1 MPDLAMLDYFY
12 GDEAEQFTFY
22 RIPKVLFT
30 DPSYRRISSDAK
42 ILYGLMLDRM
52 GLSVRNGWLDEY
64 NRVFIFFT
72 LEDALEYLCCGHTK
86 AVSLF
91 GELDKA
97 GLIER
102 KKQGQGKP
110 TKIYVKNFVRNA
122 EVLTSEK
129 RKSKVPQSGSQD
141 FQKTASNNTEIK
153 DTELSDTEPSIHPAR
168 GLPEDKSPAADAMD
182 TMRVYRQII
191 MENIEYDITR
201 RQLGYDADIL
211 DEIVDIMVDTVC
223 STKPM
228 IRIGGQDFPLEV
240 VKSRLLKLNSEHI
253 SYVVSSL
260 KSNTTKVRNIRA
272 YLLTALYNAPTTIS
286 SYYTALVN
294 HEIRK
299 YRQNAPY
306 KRVEKLEAQVNRANV
321 SAAYRAAVRDNPELQ
336 ENTVKRLIQK
346 QRIKHQYAKEF
357 RKAKQA
363 EKQGSAFVQKAKDMF
378 GSIGQTV
385 ATAVQEHK
393 GGLVMAG
400 AIAMLII
407 MVFSSLSS
415 CSVMMDGAMSAV
427 LGTSYTSEDPDII
440 QTEANYTALETA
452 LQNEL
457 ANIERTHPG
466 YDEYRYDVDSIGHNP
481 NELISYLTAKFDA
494 FTPAQ
499 VQAELES
506 MFDRQ
511 YSLTTREVVEIR
523 TRTVTS
529 TDPETGETTE
539 DEEEYEYYI
548 LYVTLRNKGF
558 GAVALENL
566 DEEQKERYTAT
577 LSLKGNKPYLFGS
590 DIYANESAGEDYD
603 IPGEAL
609 ADPDFAALIA
619 EAEKYLG
626 FPYVWG
632 GSSPSTSFDCSGF
645 VCYVYTHSGVHN
657 LPRTTAQGIY
667 NQCAHIPMS
676 EAKPG
681 DIIFF
686 TGTYNSP
693 GPVSHV
699 GIYVGNNMMIHCGSP
714 IQYARTDSSYWS
726 QHFYAIGR
734 LN

>member
-1 MPDLAMLDYFY
+1 MKKKANIYDADDVERSKRLNFTPEERAAR
-12 GDEAEQFTFY
+12 AEH
-22 RIPKVLFT
+22 K
-30 DPSYRRISSDAK
+30 
-42 ILYGLMLDRM
+42 
-52 GLSVRNGWLDEY
+52 
-64 NRVFIFFT
+64 
-72 LEDALEYLCCGHTK
+72 
-86 AVSLF
+86 
-91 GELDKA
+91 
-97 GLIER
+97 
-102 KKQGQGKP
+102 
-110 TKIYVKNFVRNA
+110 A
-122 EVLTSEK
+122 EVLGTKLEK
-129 RKSKVPQSGSQD
+129 AKKKVPKKKKLRLQKELDPEKSKLKHTLRFEEVEKKRGQEALPKKAGRRMVQS
-141 FQKTASNNTEIK
+141 ASATVHSKIHQVEEENVGTK
-153 DTELSDTEPSIHPAR
+153 AAHRTELASE
-168 GLPEDKSPAADAMD
+168 GAA
-182 TMRVYRQII
+182 
-191 MENIEYDITR
+191 
-201 RQLGYDADIL
+201 
-211 DEIVDIMVDTVC
+211 
-223 STKPM
+223 
-228 IRIGGQDFPLEV
+228 
-240 VKSRLLKLNSEHI
+240 
-253 SYVVSSL
+253 
-260 KSNTTKVRNIRA
+260 
-272 YLLTALYNAPTTIS
+272 ALAS
-286 SYYTALVN
+286 

-548 LYVTLRNKGF
+548 LYVTLNLEFQNLVKKWIDILIDEGMMVKTNLGVIICRRDEFEYDLYREMQECQEKERVLKLYKELKENIPATITILRNKYADVEIISKGEF
-558 GAVALENL
+558 KALPVVLEEISPL
-566 DEEQKERYTAT
+566 DKTMKDV
-577 LSLKGNKPYLFGS
+577 LFSLYK
-590 DIYANESAGEDYD
+590 
-603 IPGEAL
+603 
-609 ADPDFAALIA
+609 
-619 EAEKYLG
+619 
-626 FPYVWG
+626 
-632 GSSPSTSFDCSGF
+632 
-645 VCYVYTHSGVHN
+645 
-657 LPRTTAQGIY
+657 
-667 NQCAHIPMS
+667 MS
-676 EAKPG
+676 LQ
-681 DIIFF
+681 I
-686 TGTYNSP
+686 TG
-693 GPVSHV
+693 
-699 GIYVGNNMMIHCGSP
+699 
-714 IQYARTDSSYWS
+714 TDSSVLEIGSRMRSNTKRYMDVLGNGGE
-726 QHFYAIGR
+726 FYYLDESSEYIDKALEIAGDVNR
-734 LN
+734 LKSITYLSI

>member
-42 ILYGLMLDRM
+42 ILYGRMLDRM

-294 HEIRK
+294 HDL
-299 YRQNAPY
+299 Y
-306 KRVEKLEAQVNRANV
+306 
-321 SAAYRAAVRDNPELQ
+321 
-336 ENTVKRLIQK
+336 
-346 QRIKHQYAKEF
+346 
-357 RKAKQA
+357 
-363 EKQGSAFVQKAKDMF
+363 
-378 GSIGQTV
+378 
-385 ATAVQEHK
+385 
-393 GGLVMAG
+393 GGG
-400 AIAMLII
+400 
-407 MVFSSLSS
+407 
-415 CSVMMDGAMSAV
+415 
-427 LGTSYTSEDPDII
+427 
-440 QTEANYTALETA
+440 
-452 LQNEL
+452 
-457 ANIERTHPG
+457 
-466 YDEYRYDVDSIGHNP
+466 
-481 NELISYLTAKFDA
+481 
-494 FTPAQ
+494 
-499 VQAELES
+499 
-506 MFDRQ
+506 
-511 YSLTTREVVEIR
+511 
-523 TRTVTS
+523 
-529 TDPETGETTE
+529 
-539 DEEEYEYYI
+539 
-548 LYVTLRNKGF
+548 
-558 GAVALENL
+558 
-566 DEEQKERYTAT
+566 
-577 LSLKGNKPYLFGS
+577 
-590 DIYANESAGEDYD
+590 
-603 IPGEAL
+603 
-609 ADPDFAALIA
+609 
-619 EAEKYLG
+619 
-626 FPYVWG
+626 
-632 GSSPSTSFDCSGF
+632 
-645 VCYVYTHSGVHN
+645 
-657 LPRTTAQGIY
+657 
-667 NQCAHIPMS
+667 
-676 EAKPG
+676 
-681 DIIFF
+681 
-686 TGTYNSP
+686 
-693 GPVSHV
+693 
-699 GIYVGNNMMIHCGSP
+699 
-714 IQYARTDSSYWS
+714 
-726 QHFYAIGR
+726 
-734 LN
+734 

>member
-240 VKSRLLKLNSEHI
+240 VKSRLLKLNSEH
-253 SYVVSSL
+253 
-260 KSNTTKVRNIRA
+260 
-272 YLLTALYNAPTTIS
+272 
-286 SYYTALVN
+286 
-294 HEIRK
+294 
-299 YRQNAPY
+299 
-306 KRVEKLEAQVNRANV
+306 
-321 SAAYRAAVRDNPELQ
+321 
-336 ENTVKRLIQK
+336 
-346 QRIKHQYAKEF
+346 
-357 RKAKQA
+357 
-363 EKQGSAFVQKAKDMF
+363 
-378 GSIGQTV
+378 
-385 ATAVQEHK
+385 
-393 GGLVMAG
+393 
-400 AIAMLII
+400 
-407 MVFSSLSS
+407 
-415 CSVMMDGAMSAV
+415 
-427 LGTSYTSEDPDII
+427 
-440 QTEANYTALETA
+440 A
-452 LQNEL
+452 LQPL
-457 ANIERTHPG
+457 C
-466 YDEYRYDVDSIGHNP
+466 
-481 NELISYLTAKFDA
+481 
-494 FTPAQ
+494 
-499 VQAELES
+499 
-506 MFDRQ
+506 
-511 YSLTTREVVEIR
+511 
-523 TRTVTS
+523 
-529 TDPETGETTE
+529 
-539 DEEEYEYYI
+539 
-548 LYVTLRNKGF
+548 
-558 GAVALENL
+558 
-566 DEEQKERYTAT
+566 
-577 LSLKGNKPYLFGS
+577 LSP
-590 DIYANESAGEDYD
+590 
-603 IPGEAL
+603 
-609 ADPDFAALIA
+609 
-619 EAEKYLG
+619 
-626 FPYVWG
+626 
-632 GSSPSTSFDCSGF
+632 
-645 VCYVYTHSGVHN
+645 
-657 LPRTTAQGIY
+657 
-667 NQCAHIPMS
+667 
-676 EAKPG
+676 
-681 DIIFF
+681 
-686 TGTYNSP
+686 
-693 GPVSHV
+693 
-699 GIYVGNNMMIHCGSP
+699 
-714 IQYARTDSSYWS
+714 
-726 QHFYAIGR
+726 
-734 LN
+734 